1 MAVIGTF
8 GSFTAARL
16 GIYAS
21 QASLNVTGNNIAN
34 INTKGYTRQRLD
46 LVSIHGSGNSRY
58 ANGLGVNIGYGVL
71 ADGASQLRDPF
82 LDIRYRD
89 ENSKVGAAEARVDGL
104 QQLAHILDEVGKGN
118 NKFGVI
124 EAQFS
129 DLLQQ
134 LNILNRTVGSEDN
147 DTIVRSSAQTLVRL
161 MNDYAKAMETTKN
174 NQLEDLKGDVKTVN
188 TLLTRIRD
196 LNAEIRKAG
205 IFGDDALELRDQ
217 RNVFIDELSSY
228 MKIDVKYETERID
241 QYSEVEKLVITLADS
256 GNPPTKLVD
265 GIYATQLDMPE
276 QDFLRNPAYDPADPK
291 GMQYLDR
298 DGKPTDSLREAAKDA
313 TGKPTMNPDYDAT
326 HEPGMKYLDEN
337 GDPTDDPAKAEMVDN
352 AKEGSD
358 ENRLWMRL
366 AALTDKEGRYM
377 RDEFN
382 QEITETV
389 DLGDN
394 DLFGS
399 LQAVRELLTEE
410 GEFAS
415 ETDVAFDPKATDKR
429 GIPYYQ
435 KALDALAR
443 KFAETFNQSNQVDLD
458 KVGKYYEVN
467 ADGEFVNGA
476 TPPGT
481 ITGTKADGTQGPLTA
496 DDFDTAKI
504 FDALKADPANQDLSD
519 NELRQMAKD
528 QAYKNLET
536 LRKNG
541 QLTKEYEYY
550 DGGPLFS
557 NSGDGNDTTGI
568 TAANISISKSW
579 SVHDV
584 RILNSKEPNEVLADG
599 SVVEHT
605 TANDNIGH
613 LISMM
618 GTKLDY
624 YAWDVVPDAE
634 ADGRY
639 FSGTFQEMLASVNN
653 NLATDQ
659 LITNTMYSSYTTNAL
674 ALENNRQSVSGVDLN
689 EEATSMMQYQKSYA
703 AACQL
708 MTTLDSMLDKLI
720 NGTIR

>member
-291 GMQYLDR
+291 GM
-298 DGKPTDSLREAAKDA
+298 
-313 TGKPTMNPDYDAT
+313 
-326 HEPGMKYLDEN
+326 KYLDKN
-337 GDPTDDPAKAEMVDN
+337 GDPTDDPADAAIVDN

-467 ADGEFVNGA
+467 AGGEFVDGA

>member
-118 NKFGVI
+118 NEFGVI

-291 GMQYLDR
+291 GM
-298 DGKPTDSLREAAKDA
+298 
-313 TGKPTMNPDYDAT
+313 
-326 HEPGMKYLDEN
+326 KYLDKN
-337 GDPTDDPAKAEMVDN
+337 GDPTDDPADAAIVDN

-467 ADGEFVNGA
+467 AGGEFVDGA

>member
-118 NKFGVI
+118 NEFGVI

-174 NQLEDLKGDVKTVN
+174 NQLEDLKKDVKTVN

-265 GIYATQLDMPE
+265 GIYSTQLEMPE
-276 QDFLRNPAYDPADPK
+276 QDCLRNPAYDPTDPN
-291 GMQYLDR
+291 
-298 DGKPTDSLREAAKDA
+298 S
-313 TGKPTMNPDYDAT
+313 
-326 HEPGMKYLDEN
+326 MKYLMDD
-337 GDPTDDPAKAEMVDN
+337 GTPTNDPADAAIVDN

-467 ADGEFVNGA
+467 AGGEFVDGA

-481 ITGTKADGTQGPLTA
+481 ITGTKANGTQGPLTA
-496 DDFDTAKI
+496 DDFNTAKI